1 MSRSLHL
8 LCYDVCDPRRLRRV
22 FKLAR
27 AYRVAGQKSAF
38 ECWLTPDERRTL
50 LIELERIIDHRV
62 DRIHCFA
69 LDPRSRVRCFGRA
82 TSFAG
87 PPFLIE

>member
-1 MSRSLHL
+1 M
-8 LCYDVCDPRRLRRV
+8 
-22 FKLAR
+22 AR

-38 ECWLTPDERRTL
+38 ECWLTPGERQAL
-50 LIELERIIDHRV
+50 LIELERIIDRRV

-82 TSFAG
+82 RSFTG
-87 PPFLIE
+87 PPFLVD